1 MESKMQRYGATST
14 VRAHTMEKRGPGI
27 PPFLG
32 TARQAS
38 PNWPLARHLVDRR
51 GPRVGMTRTVRLS
64 DLAIR
69 WFELCTQLGRG
80 SGQSVIAPP
89 EPLLHLL
96 AYQAMSPILRRPH
109 EARRLAARSTANALR
124 FARLSLAAIGLH
136 IVPNA

>member
-1 MESKMQRYGATST
+1 MESKMQRYGAHLQSG
-14 VRAHTMEKRGPGI
+14 RIPWKRGPGI

-38 PNWPLARHLVDRR
+38 PNGPLARHLVDRR

-96 AYQAMSPILRRPH
+96 AFQQCRR
-109 EARRLAARSTANALR
+109 
-124 FARLSLAAIGLH
+124 F
-136 IVPNA
+136 